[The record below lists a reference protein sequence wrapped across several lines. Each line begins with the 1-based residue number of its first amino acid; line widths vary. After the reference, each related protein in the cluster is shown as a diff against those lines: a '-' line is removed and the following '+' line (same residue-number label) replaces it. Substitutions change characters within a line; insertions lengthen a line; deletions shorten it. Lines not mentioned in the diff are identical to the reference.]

1 MTYEA
6 TRIRKVE

>member
-6 TRIRKVE
+6 TRPDCI